1 MITYTKV
8 ENTYEVRVQGDDKL
22 IGKFI
27 REDNGS
33 YYFQPTET
41 KLSLWSDWVLTEL
54 GRKLTELNDN
64 SEVEQW

>member
-8 ENTYEVRVQGDDKL
+8 ENIYEVRVQSSDKL

-27 REDNGS
+27 REVDGS
-33 YYFQPTET
+33 YYFQPTEV
-41 KLSLWSDWVLTEL
+41 KLSLWSDWVLSEL